1 MWSQFSFFQV
11 KNGCVMA
18 GIISLTGR
26 SPLHLALR
34 VLADRADSGD
44 MFFSD
49 VDQKE
54 IRRLD
59 ENDYQ
64 GTGDRGGGIS
74 VPVFGMELV
83 SLQSWI

>member
-18 GIISLTGR
+18 GIISLTGDR
-26 SPLHLALR
+26 HCTWALR

-44 MFFSD
+44 IFFAG
-49 VDQKE
+49 VEQKE

-59 ENDYQ
+59 EKDYQ
-64 GTGDRGGGIS
+64 DTGDRGGGFS
-74 VPVFGMELV
+74 VPVFCMELV

>member
-18 GIISLTGR
+18 GI
-26 SPLHLALR
+26 LR

-44 MFFSD
+44 IFFAG
-49 VDQKE
+49 VEQKE

-59 ENDYQ
+59 EKDYQ
-64 GTGDRGGGIS
+64 DTGDRGGGFS
-74 VPVFGMELV
+74 VPVFCMELV

>member
-1 MWSQFSFFQV
+1 
-11 KNGCVMA
+11 
-18 GIISLTGR
+18 
-26 SPLHLALR
+26 
-34 VLADRADSGD
+34 
-44 MFFSD
+44 MFFAG
-49 VDQKE
+49 VEQKE